1 MKKLLLCIYIFLF
14 SVSNIANAVT
24 IVPGYDYDVFA
35 NELDSS
41 TGEFWD
47 WQSSEIDP
55 SFTDD
60 ARLASSLLGS
70 DASTYVV
77 GADSTSS
84 VTLSFGTNVFNGD
97 EADLALFFVGNDPE
111 LPNTFSMTA
120 NGTTVDGITTSS
132 TGYTV
137 IDSFGTYS
145 LEVALI
151 NLDNFGL
158 LTNDSMSDL
167 FTIYLGDNSIP
178 SLSLAAAIN
187 TGIAPVPVPAAIWL
201 FLSGLSVLGLVRRK
215 QK

>member
-1 MKKLLLCIYIFLF
+1 MKKLLLLCIYLFSF

-35 NELDSS
+35 NELSSS
-41 TGEFWD
+41 TGSFWD
-47 WQSSEIDP
+47 WQSSETDP
-55 SFTDD
+55 AFTDD
-60 ARLASSLLGS
+60 ARLAESLVGNN
-70 DASTYVV
+70 AATYVT
-77 GADSTSS
+77 GADSISA
-84 VTLSFGTNVFNGD
+84 VTLGFGTNVYNGSGN
-97 EADLALFFVGNDPE
+97 DLALFFVG
-111 LPNTFSMTA
+111 TGTQFSMSA
-120 NGTTVDGITTSS
+120 NGTTVYDIGTLS

-137 IDSFGTYS
+137 TDIFGTYS

-151 NLDNFGL
+151 NLDSFGL

-187 TGIAPVPVPAAIWL
+187 TGSAPVPVPAAIWL

-215 QK
+215 RK